1 MYTYIALCPVRVHD
15 EHSFRFYTIE
25 VVCAEIYVIFLMK
38 LVVNSASALITV
50 YELWITT
57 MLYSDVQQTVFF
69 SLQYS
74 FIFNLIMII
83 SPTSPNFHYTF
94 LYLKVLVQWKRF
106 EYIGWWHHVALAHLW
121 E

>member
-50 YELWITT
+50 YEL
-57 MLYSDVQQTVFF
+57 
-69 SLQYS
+69 
-74 FIFNLIMII
+74 
-83 SPTSPNFHYTF
+83 
-94 LYLKVLVQWKRF
+94 
-106 EYIGWWHHVALAHLW
+106 
-121 E
+121 